1 MEWKPLIYLVE
12 DEPDIREIES
22 VAMKRNGFAYEV
34 FGNGESFLG
43 RVQERT
49 PDLVLLDIRLPGQSG
64 LEVLRIL
71 RDNEETRRVPV
82 LMVTALSSDTDVM
95 QGLDLGADDY
105 ITKPFNI
112 LVLVSRIKALLR
124 RTLPE
129 EEHAKIRS
137 GAIVLDLDAMTCECA
152 GEEVRLAT
160 KEFELL
166 RVLVENVGKVL
177 SRDVLMDRV
186 WDTDYIGSTRT
197 RDMHINHVRKKLGPE
212 GARIQTVWG
221 KGYKLV

>member
-22 VAMKRNGFAYEV
+22 VAMKRNGFAYEA

-49 PDLVLLDIRLPGQSG
+49 PDLVLLDIRLPGQIG

-129 EEHAKIRS
+129 EELSTSEK
-137 GAIVLDLDAMTCECA
+137 V
-152 GEEVRLAT
+152 
-160 KEFELL
+160 KLL
-166 RVLVENVGKVL
+166 CFVPG
-177 SRDVLMDRV
+177 
-186 WDTDYIGSTRT
+186 
-197 RDMHINHVRKKLGPE
+197 
-212 GARIQTVWG
+212 
-221 KGYKLV
+221 